1 MSLDVIVAVGGTVAA
16 VLVSQWHKIA
26 PMISRRP
33 KPQPSVG
40 VTYQQAL
47 ESLAVVRSRLAG
59 TGPIDADVQQAI
71 ESITLAL
78 VRGSG

>member
-1 MSLDVIVAVGGTVAA
+1 VSLDVIVAVGGTAAA
-16 VLVSQWHKIA
+16 VLVSQWPKVA
-26 PMISRRP
+26 PLLGRRP
-33 KPQPSVG
+33 KPAGG

-47 ESLAVVRSRLAG
+47 ESLAVVRSRLAAP
-59 TGPIDADVQQAI
+59 GPVDADVQKAI